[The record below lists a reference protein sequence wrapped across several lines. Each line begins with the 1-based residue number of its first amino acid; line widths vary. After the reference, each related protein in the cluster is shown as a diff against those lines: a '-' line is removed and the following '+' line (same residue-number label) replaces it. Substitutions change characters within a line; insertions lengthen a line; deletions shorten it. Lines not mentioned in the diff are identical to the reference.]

1 MSTNIN
7 SDFSESVYVN
17 RKCSKLFCQCNFHLP
32 LELWLY
38 YEKVFFIKFSSSDE
52 KFTPAIESTVK
63 LGNKE
68 LFGHLK
74 IVP

>member
-1 MSTNIN
+1 MFKTFLSMQ
-7 SDFSESVYVN
+7 FS
-17 RKCSKLFCQCNFHLP
+17 LP
-32 LELWLY
+32 VELWLY